1 MARSGRHAVNRAD
14 PDNVIDDGAPCAVDP
29 HWDII
34 MIKSFFITGTDTDVG
49 KTLVARTLLREFAAQ
64 GIRCAGYKPISA
76 GCARTPDGLRNQ
88 DALLLQGAASLSLP
102 YERVNPFAYEPPIAP
117 HIAAREVGESISLEG
132 LSAGLRSIEQAGAEL
147 ILVEGA
153 GGWFLPLDRTH
164 LLSDWVKQEN
174 LPVIVVVGAKLGCL
188 NHALLTFAAIRN
200 MDLPIA
206 GWVINRVHREM
217 SHYQENLDTL
227 RGLLPAP
234 FLGEI
239 PFVNKPLE
247 ADLGGCL
254 DLSPLL

>member
-1 MARSGRHAVNRAD
+1 MV
-14 PDNVIDDGAPCAVDP
+14 
-29 HWDII
+29 
-34 MIKSFFITGTDTDVG
+34 KSFFITGTDTDVG

-76 GCARTPDGLRNQ
+76 GCAHTDEGLRNQ
-88 DALLLQGAASLSLP
+88 DALLLQAAASLALP
-102 YERVNPFAYEPPIAP
+102 YDQVNPFAYAPPIAP
-117 HIAAREVGESISLEG
+117 HIAAREVNEAITLNGLSEG
-132 LSAGLRSIEQAGAEL
+132 LRTIEQAGAEL

-153 GGWFLPLDRTH
+153 GGWFLPLDRTY

-200 MDLPIA
+200 QDLPIA
-206 GWVINRVHREM
+206 GWVMNRVDEEM

-247 ADLGGCL
+247 ADFRGYL
-254 DLSPLL
+254 DISPLL